1 MCLMAEAFVFI
12 AMIASITNR
21 IILEV
26 KQTGR
31 SCLFPARVLAIQFCI
46 ISFPEKYSW
55 IKPDP
60 VFAGFLK

>member
-26 KQTGR
+26 KQVEVVF
-31 SCLFPARVLAIQFCI
+31 FPARVLAIQFCI